1 MKKAITVIL
10 MLLLFSAGMRLAGSV
25 LGVAVAAQQPKPWRS
40 ECFNTLDAMVAAM
53 NTAPDRAY
61 HVVTVPSTRNIGG
74 FFGDP
79 YCLVLR

>member
-1 MKKAITVIL
+1 MRKAITIML
-10 MLLLFSAGMRLAGSV
+10 MLLAFGATMRLVGSV
-25 LGVAVAAQQPKPWRS
+25 LDVTVAVQARAPWRS

-53 NTAPDRAY
+53 NAAPDRAY

-79 YCLVLR
+79 YCLIAR